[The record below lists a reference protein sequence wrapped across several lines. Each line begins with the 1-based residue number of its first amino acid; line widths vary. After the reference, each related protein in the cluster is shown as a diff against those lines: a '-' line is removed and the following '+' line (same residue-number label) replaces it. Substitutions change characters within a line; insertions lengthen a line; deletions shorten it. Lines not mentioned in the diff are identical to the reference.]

1 MAYEPRPN
9 SGTLS
14 RVPDEK
20 RTSDKFPEF
29 DGKLWTTCPH
39 CNAEQGWWLSAWVK
53 EGKLGKFFSLALKP
67 RENRQEQPAKPQQAP
82 ARRPAYGEDDKDPVP
97 F

>member
-1 MAYEPRPN
+1 MAYEQRPN
-9 SGTLS
+9 TGTMQ
-14 RVPDEK
+14 RVPEEK

-29 DGKLWTTCPH
+29 DGKLSITCPH

-67 RENRQEQPAKPQQAP
+67 RERQPDRVPDQKPQSP
-82 ARRPAYGEDDKDPVP
+82 KRPAYGEDDREIP

>member
-1 MAYEPRPN
+1 MSYEQKPN
-9 SGTLS
+9 SGTMG

-29 DGKLWTTCPH
+29 DGKLSTTCPH
-39 CNAEQGWWLSAWVK
+39 CGATQGWWLSAWVK

-67 RENRQEQPAKPQQAP
+67 MQPRQETEAP
-82 ARRPAYGEDDKDPVP
+82 RNRMDQKVP